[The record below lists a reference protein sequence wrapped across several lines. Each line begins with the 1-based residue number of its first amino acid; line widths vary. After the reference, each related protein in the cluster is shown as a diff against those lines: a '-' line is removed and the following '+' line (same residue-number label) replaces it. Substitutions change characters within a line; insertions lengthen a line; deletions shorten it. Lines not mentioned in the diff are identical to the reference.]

1 MGKCHG
7 IMLFCHLTK
16 CLSAVLNSYL
26 CFYDLRKNVNALFG
40 GPRLQKNDPKFF
52 LSRQFC
58 SLDVLTIGLSLKKK
72 LGLAPIEL
80 IFLSEKT
87 VAVLYL

>member
-52 LSRQFC
+52 FISTVLLS
-58 SLDVLTIGLSLKKK
+58 
-72 LGLAPIEL
+72 
-80 IFLSEKT
+80 
-87 VAVLYL
+87 